1 MKNSD
6 NERINAYTDWIIKW
20 RWIVIVLSVVMTLGA
35 ASGALLLKQGLTY
48 RQFFAPGNPQLL
60 ATEELEATYTKG
72 DSQIFAVHNPNGS
85 VFVPSAIRA
94 IHELTDAGWQTPF
107 STRVD
112 SLTNYQHSWADNDDL
127 VVEELIPRETELNVT
142 ALERAR
148 NVAMA
153 EPIVA
158 GNLVSFDEDTTMV
171 VIRVEIPPEDLEAV
185 PMLAEDSRRVLAEIR
200 AKYPDLHFE
209 LTGTGLLQAAFN
221 EATVVDSKVIYPT
234 MFVLLLLFL
243 IVFTGSLSGTLV
255 TLGIIGMSAAA
266 GAGAMGFYGF
276 PLNPVLVIAPVI
288 ILTLA
293 VADSVH
299 VLSGMFHEMRNGA
312 EKIAAIKKSIE
323 TNMAPVFL
331 TSLTTAVGFLVMNFS
346 DSPPFKHLGNT
357 TATGVAVAWLL
368 SMTYLPAMMSIVPVR
383 IAQKTTWIEHLFN
396 WLSNSVTRNPY
407 KIAFGMSI
415 LFVVLIA
422 STSRI
427 VINDFPHRYF
437 NEKKDFRQGTDFL
450 ENQRGFFDFSMS
462 VPADGSGGINDPEY
476 LRDLENFELWVQEQP
491 FVVHVNSYAKI
502 IKKLNKNMHGDDA
515 EYYRIPESRELAAQY
530 LLLYEMSLPFGL
542 DLNDM
547 IDVDKSATKVTV
559 LFQNA
564 GLSDIKKVGIEAEAW
579 LKNNTNNATGTPASS
594 YAVMFAYI
602 TEANAVSMVWGT
614 LIAFGIISG
623 ILIVSLR
630 SWSMGLASLISNI
643 LPVAAAIG
651 IWALTIVEANFAVSI
666 LASLS
671 IGIVVDDTV
680 HILSKY
686 AFARKKLGYGAEDAV
701 RYAFTTV
708 GRAVLSTSL
717 ILVGGFSVLMLS
729 SFWATIVIGALTSLT
744 IGCALAADFLLLPA
758 LLIVFDKRKTPSLEK

>member
-1 MKNSD
+1 MENLD
-6 NERINAYTDWIIKW
+6 NHRINAYTDWIIKW
-20 RWIVIVLSVVMTLGA
+20 RWLVVVLSVVMTLGA
-35 ASGALLLKQGLTY
+35 ASGVRLLKQGLTY
-48 RQFFAPGNPQLL
+48 RQFFSPSNPQLL
-60 ATEELEATYTKG
+60 ATEALEATYTKG
-72 DSQIFAVHNPNGS
+72 DSQVFVVHNPEGS

-94 IHELTDAGWQTPF
+94 IHELTEAGWQTPY

-112 SLTNYQHSWADNDDL
+112 SLTNYQHSWAENDDL
-127 VVEELIPRETELNVT
+127 MVEKLIPEDIELDESV
-142 ALERAR
+142 LERAR
-148 NVAMA
+148 QVAMS
-153 EPIVA
+153 EPLMA
-158 GNLVSFDEDTTMV
+158 GNIVTLDEDTTMII
-171 VIRVEIPPEDLEAV
+171 IRVEIPPEDLEAV
-185 PMLAEDSRRVLAEIR
+185 PLLAEDSRRVLSEIQE
-200 AKYPDLHFE
+200 AYPDLHFE

-221 EATVVDSKVIYPT
+221 EATVVDGKVIYPS

-243 IVFTGSLSGTLV
+243 AAFTRSVSGTLV
-255 TLGIIGMSAAA
+255 TLCIIGMSAAA
-266 GAGAMGFYGF
+266 GAGAMGYYGF

-299 VLSGMFHEMRNGA
+299 VLSGIIHEMRNGT
-312 EKIAAIKKSIE
+312 EKITAIRRSIAFNL
-323 TNMAPVFL
+323 TPVFL

-346 DSPPFKHLGNT
+346 DSPPFKHLGNV
-357 TATGVAVAWLL
+357 TATGVGVAWLL
-368 SMTYLPAMMSIVPVR
+368 SMTFLPAVISMVPIRVK
-383 IAQKTTWIEHLFN
+383 QSNTWIEHFFIG
-396 WLSNSVTRNPY
+396 LSDFVISKPRFV
-407 KIAFGMSI
+407 AAGMS
-415 LFVVLIA
+415 LVFVILIA

-427 VINDFPHRYF
+427 EVNDFPHRYF
-437 NEKKDFRQGTDFL
+437 NEKKDFRRGTDFL

-462 VPADGSGGINDPEY
+462 VPSTGSGGINDPEY
-476 LRDLENFELWVQEQP
+476 LRELERFETWLQTQP
-491 FVVHVNSYAKI
+491 FVVHVSSYSKV
-502 IKKLNKNMHGDDA
+502 IKKLNKNMHGDEA
-515 EYYRIPESRELAAQY
+515 EYYRVPENRELAAQY

-564 GLSDIKKVGIEAEAW
+564 GLSDIKRVGVDAEAW
-579 LKNNTNNATGTPASS
+579 LNANSSHAAGSPASS

-614 LIAFGIISG
+614 LIAFLLIAG
-623 ILIVSLR
+623 ILILSLR
-630 SWSMGLASLISNI
+630 SWAMGIASLVSNM

-651 IWALTIVEANFAVSI
+651 IWALTVVEANFAVSI

-680 HILSKY
+680 HILTKY
-686 AFARKKLGYGAEDAV
+686 SFARRTMGRNAEEAV
-701 RYAFTTV
+701 RYAFTHV

-744 IGCALAADFLLLPA
+744 ILCALAADFLLLPA
-758 LLIVFDKRKTPSLEK
+758 LLIVFDRRV